1 MPEDAESQPVK
12 RGPGRPRKVAAPK
25 VDVSPPDEWK
35 TSEPEPVAKS
45 ADPRIGQSCPSSWSS
60 VGYGDGSTYRCEN
73 GKIVERVI

>member
-35 TSEPEPVAKS
+35 TSDPEPAAVPV
-45 ADPRIGQSCPSSWSS
+45 DPRIGQSCDPSWSS
-60 VGYGDGSTYRCEN
+60 VGYSDGSTYRCEN
-73 GKIVERVI
+73 GVIVERVI